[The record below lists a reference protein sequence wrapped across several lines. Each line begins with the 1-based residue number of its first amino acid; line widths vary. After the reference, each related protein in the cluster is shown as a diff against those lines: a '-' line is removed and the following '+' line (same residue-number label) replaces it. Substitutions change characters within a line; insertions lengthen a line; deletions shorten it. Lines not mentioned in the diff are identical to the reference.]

1 LRRELKAEK
10 ASRQE
15 NDTALRA
22 EMATAER
29 VAAEVLSD
37 AINGTAEK
45 AETQLLRAQTVA
57 AKKASTAARKAAD
70 AAEQVAKDATAVRE
84 AESLK
89 RVAAQRELQRLR
101 SEQKQMMEEAARTAS
116 VEDGVRLQALRQQAT
131 SARAESAAVRAA
143 SYAEIAAVRT
153 AAAAEMNEAAEQV
166 AQAAGQVRSEQRRRG
181 IAEGKQA
188 TATAMQERGALLA
201 HEELNLAR
209 AEVARL
215 REALA
220 EAEAQATGKRRP
232 AAQET
237 ARLVGCR
244 LWDAD
249 DAPLSARDQTFAVQL
264 VEETNSSFQGASTAV
279 ALVLGWLFG
288 EEALGMGKYLLSP
301 NTFSRAVEVMGTLND
316 DAVRKVNAADTGP
329 WGAVADGANKGRTAD
344 LLAYNKADAA
354 GLPQSAPMGVH
365 DLYSDQRTVNN
376 VTTALRAIVHAGLP
390 ASTMVSFLTDGTEH
404 ALQEA
409 RGVCDRMANSA
420 EGKPRP
426 AWSVGSVP
434 KPETCGIHGL
444 ALEENGGIKA
454 ALPGEYHTHGAL
466 LLWEIVA
473 AREGG
478 RPDEY
483 RAIWTKDLRHVD
495 PSLLPLPEHIFDV
508 YLARLTKSTTSK
520 WEVSGMA
527 SRQILML
534 LEPPE
539 GRVAGSRSMLE
550 IFLHKCRLL
559 FCGSLDDDKVLTL
572 TLTPSPSPHPH
583 PHPHPSP
590 QAPTLTRRSGL
601 STHTCRRSS

>member
-1 LRRELKAEK
+1 M
-10 ASRQE
+10 RQS

-22 EMATAER
+22 KMVEAER

-45 AETQLLRAQTVA
+45 AETRLLRAQTVA
-57 AKKASTAARKAAD
+57 AKKDSAAAQNAAA
-70 AAEQVAKDATAVRE
+70 AAEEVAKEATAVRE

-101 SEQKQMMEEAARTAS
+101 SEQKQMMEAAARAAS

-131 SARAESAAVRAA
+131 SARAESAAVKAA
-143 SYAEIAAVRT
+143 SEAEMAAVRT
-153 AAAAEMNEAAEQV
+153 AAAAEMNQAAEQV
-166 AQAAGQVRSEQRRRG
+166 EQAAAQVRSEQMRRG
-181 IAEGKQA
+181 KAEVNAA
-188 TATAMQERGALLA
+188 TATALKERGVGWAT
-201 HEELNLAR
+201 EELSVAR

-264 VEETNSSFQGASTAV
+264 VEETNNSFQGASTAV

-354 GLPQSAPMGVH
+354 GLPQSAAMGVH

-376 VTTALRAIVHAGLP
+376 ITTAIRAIVHAGLP

-409 RGVCDRMANSA
+409 RGVCDRMAKAA

-434 KPETCGIHGL
+434 KPDMCAFHGL
-444 ALEENGGIKA
+444 ALEENGGIKVA
-454 ALPGEYHTHGAL
+454 FPGEYHTHSAL

-473 AREGG
+473 SKEGS

-483 RAIWTKDLRHVD
+483 RAIWTKDMRDVD
-495 PSLLPLPEHIFDV
+495 PSLLPLPEHIFNI

-520 WEVSGMA
+520 WEISGLA

-559 FCGSLDDDKVLTL
+559 LCGTLDDDKVLTL
-572 TLTPSPSPHPH
+572 TLTPSPSPNPHPH
-583 PHPHPSP
+583 PHPHPHPKP
-590 QAPTLTRRSGL
+590 QP
-601 STHTCRRSS
+601 